1 MQSAQP
7 QATFGTSSGTVGP
20 YGFSA
25 ARVVPEDFSFVD
37 SGEVR
42 RRRRVRVA
50 AGGDHKKLGG
60 AERVGRA
67 ASGVPGR
74 TGLMNVKET
83 RPQSPYA

>member
-1 MQSAQP
+1 M
-7 QATFGTSSGTVGP
+7 F
-20 YGFSA
+20 A